1 MNLVC
6 RPGSLLLVATLLL
19 RAVSLEAQAAGG
31 TRVGVARTPQERPAA
46 SDTIV
51 GQIIEAGAPITPR
64 RAFLSSLLVPGTGQA
79 ALDRPYAGGVFVL
92 VEAIALTMMHRSAE
106 DARLARSFARDSVP
120 LTYETD
126 PVSGIVRRDSL
137 GNPTVTSWQPSRY
150 DEGIA
155 QARRLHLED
164 WVAVLFFNHL
174 FSGADAYVAALL
186 WDLPDKVSLVQ
197 TPMGP
202 ALSTRVWFGRPRQR

>member
-1 MNLVC
+1 MLVP
-6 RPGSLLLVATLLL
+6 RLRRLLLVAILLL
-19 RAVSLEAQAAGG
+19 NAVSLDAQAAGG
-31 TRVGVARTPQERPAA
+31 TRVGVVRSPQERPPS

-51 GQIIEAGAPITPR
+51 GQIIEPGAPITPR
-64 RAFLSSLLVPGTGQA
+64 RAFFSSLLVPGTGQA
-79 ALDRPYAGGVFVL
+79 ALDRRYAGGVFML

-106 DARLARSFARDSVP
+106 DARLARGFARDSVP
-120 LTYETD
+120 LTYETN
-126 PVSGIVRRDSL
+126 PVSGVVTRDSL
-137 GNPTVTSWQPSRY
+137 GAPIVTAWLPSRY

-155 QARRLHLED
+155 RARRLHLED

-197 TPMGP
+197 TPVGP
-202 ALSTRVWFGRPRQR
+202 ALSTRVWFGRPRRR